1 MKKSLLIASLAALL
15 LGFNAPSQARDREHT
30 LKIYN
35 WADYIDEDLLVEF
48 PVWYKEQ
55 TGEDVEIIYDM
66 FDINENMLTKIEKG
80 QEDYD
85 VVCPSEYI
93 IERMLQTGL
102 LLPIDKN
109 FGQTPDYTV
118 NVAPF
123 VVESFNKMSD
133 EVRVTD
139 YAVGFMWGTTGILYN
154 PAFVTDD
161 EVRSWSFLWND
172 KYANRI
178 LMKDA
183 YRDVYSALIQY
194 CLHDDILAGRVT
206 RDELMNDITDERVQ
220 MLEDTLKAAKK
231 NILGWEVD
239 LGKETMTKGKTWM
252 NVSWSGDAMWAIE
265 EAAEVGVEL
274 RYTVPEEGSN
284 VWFDGW
290 VIPKYA
296 RNVKAASYFINYMCM
311 PENALRNMDA
321 IGYVSVIGTPEILAA
336 KIDSTITTYS
346 NLNYFFGEG
355 ADSVPV
361 NNVQYP
367 DSSVIARCAMMR
379 DAGKDT
385 QKMLEMWSH
394 VKGDNLNTSTL
405 ILIGIALAAIIIY
418 AIAKKSSGR
427 NSQGR
432 KGKKSNKRK

>member
-1 MKKSLLIASLAALL
+1 MKKSLLISLLAAML
-15 LGFNAPSQARDREHT
+15 LGFNVPSQARDREHT

-109 FGQTPDYTV
+109 FGQTPDYTG

-133 EVRVTD
+133 EVCVTD

-154 PAFVTDD
+154 PTFVSDE

-172 KYANRI
+172 KFANRI

-194 CLHDDILAGRVT
+194 CLKDDIAAGTVT

-239 LGKETMTKGKTWM
+239 LGKEAMTKGKTWM
-252 NVSWSGDAMWAIE
+252 NVSWSGDAMWAME
-265 EAAEVGVEL
+265 EATEVGVEL

-394 VKGDNLNTSTL
+394 VKGDNLNSST
-405 ILIGIALAAIIIY
+405 IIIIGVVLAAIIIY
-418 AIAKKSSGR
+418 AVAKKSAKSK
-427 NSQGR
+427 QGR
-432 KGKKSNKRK
+432 KGKKSTKRK

>member
-1 MKKSLLIASLAALL
+1 M
-15 LGFNAPSQARDREHT
+15 
-30 LKIYN
+30 
-35 WADYIDEDLLVEF
+35 
-48 PVWYKEQ
+48 
-55 TGEDVEIIYDM
+55 
-66 FDINENMLTKIEKG
+66 
-80 QEDYD
+80 
-85 VVCPSEYI
+85 
-93 IERMLQTGL
+93 
-102 LLPIDKN
+102 
-109 FGQTPDYTV
+109 
-118 NVAPF
+118 APF

-133 EVRVTD
+133 KVCVTD

-154 PAFVTDD
+154 PTFVSDE

-172 KYANRI
+172 KFANRI

-194 CLHDDILAGRVT
+194 CLKDDIAAGTVT

-239 LGKETMTKGKTWM
+239 LGKEAMTKGKTWM
-252 NVSWSGDAMWAIE
+252 NVSWSGDAMWAME

-394 VKGDNLNTSTL
+394 VKGDNLNSST
-405 ILIGIALAAIIIY
+405 IIIIGVVLAAIIIY
-418 AIAKKSSGR
+418 AVAKKSTKSK
-427 NSQGR
+427 QGR
-432 KGKKSNKRK
+432 KGKKSTKRK